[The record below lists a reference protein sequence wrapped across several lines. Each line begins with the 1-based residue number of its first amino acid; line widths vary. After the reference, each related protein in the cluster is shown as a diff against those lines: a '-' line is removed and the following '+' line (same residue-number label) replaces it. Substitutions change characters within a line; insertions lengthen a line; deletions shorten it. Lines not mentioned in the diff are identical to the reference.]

1 LARTYYSRLFKE
13 YCVADFSKYKEFKVG
28 MRWRTEAE
36 VKIGKGKLSCDL
48 ACELSNFLG
57 QFICGGK
64 GCEEKE
70 GLNSYEVNFK
80 YKEEGQVKNALVKL
94 RVCPN
99 CARKLN
105 YKKYKEQKREERKR
119 KREAKKEEK
128 GQRRKLAK
136 EEGSE
141 VQQEVKEVTIKTEP
155 RDDDHEEEEEEDE
168 WVEKSAQ
175 PEAQASREEK
185 SNNTDAANKEAAARL
200 LESDIWRK
208 PLSALIENIS
218 KGDEFDGISAPFHS
232 FSRFLTFFLFFFFF
246 FAIEYFQGL
255 FP

>member
-1 LARTYYSRLFKE
+1 
-13 YCVADFSKYKEFKVG
+13 

-128 GQRRKLAK
+128 WQRRKLAK
-136 EEGSE
+136 EEGGD
-141 VQQEVKEVTIKTEP
+141 VQQVVKEVTIKTEP
-155 RDDDHEEEEEEDE
+155 RDDDDDEEEEEDE
-168 WVEKSAQ
+168 WVEKGAQ
-175 PEAQASREEK
+175 SETQASSREEK
-185 SNNTDAANKEAAARL
+185 SNDVDAANKEAAARL

-218 KGDEFDGISAPFHS
+218 KGDELDGIYMLPSTM
-232 FSRFLTFFLFFFFF
+232 FSRFLTLLLF